1 MEHSESDPSG
11 DSAPSS
17 ISFQTERPVAPGA
30 PIRIFLRF
38 AYADPG
44 NPLSIQCEGRV
55 ARVEEFEEGFG
66 MVATIT
72 SLRIVPPASGDPA

>member
-1 MEHSESDPSG
+1 MEHSESDPSS

-17 ISFQTERPVAPGA
+17 ISFQTERPVTPGA
-30 PIRIFLRF
+30 TIRILLRF

-55 ARVEEFEEGFG
+55 ARVEECEGFG

-72 SLRIVPPASGDPA
+72 SLRIVPPASGEPA